1 MRTFLGYV
9 FIFMF
14 VPLFCWMFFLSYS
27 EWSASLSLN
36 QVLDKKIPMETIPL
50 AETSWI
56 KDKNGSVIASISNQQ
71 HRVSLDNTEIPTF
84 LKDVFI
90 IAEDRSFYDHSGFD
104 AAAISRAIMVN
115 ASSDS
120 IEQGGSTITQQLAR
134 NSFLS
139 SEKTYNRKLAELLHA
154 YQLERKYSKTEI
166 LEHYIN
172 AIYFHN
178 GMYGIEAAAN
188 FYFTN
193 SADKLTNA
201 ELAFLAAIPNNPNAY
216 NPLKHYDATKR
227 RQERLIKQ
235 LSEAGKLTKSE
246 TNKLIQ
252 EKITLN
258 VQPKTKE
265 QYPDYTDYVNYE
277 FNSLIARVDGLE
289 AKLVSKDSSIRKAAQ
304 TKLNNKVQTLLESG
318 ITIETA
324 LDPAIQKAS
333 KESVQQRLKGTDIEA
348 SAVVIEHHTQ
358 KLVSLIGGKN
368 YIKNSFNRS
377 YQSYRQPGSA
387 MKPLLVYAPYF
398 EETNAPTSQLISGAS
413 YCKNGYCPRNAGG
426 GSYGSVTLKQAFA
439 RSYNTPAIRLFEK
452 TGIATSFSYLKP
464 FRFQKITTDDYTL
477 PAAVGGFSYGVSTL
491 ELTRAFT
498 SFANGTY
505 KPAHAIMKV
514 RNKQGKTLYQWDDKA
529 TTIWSGQT
537 VKKMR
542 NLLHEVTVNG
552 TGRKAYIERSYIG
565 GKTGTTNDVKDLW
578 FVGLTNDYT
587 TGIWI
592 GRDQPSSMA
601 VQQYAA
607 PHLTIWK
614 TINLSIPNL

>member
-9 FIFMF
+9 LIFMF

-27 EWSASLSLN
+27 EWSSSLSLN
-36 QVLDKKIPMETIPL
+36 QVLDKKIPMKTIPL

-71 HRVSLDNTEIPTF
+71 HRISLADSEIPTF
-84 LKDVFI
+84 LKEVFI
-90 IAEDRSFYDHSGFD
+90 IAEDRSFYDHTGFD
-104 AAAISRAIMVN
+104 AAAIGRAIMVN
-115 ASSDS
+115 AASDS

-154 YQLERKYSKTEI
+154 YQLERKYSKPEI
-166 LEHYIN
+166 LDSYIN

-188 FYFTN
+188 FYFSQ

-201 ELAFLAAIPNNPNAY
+201 QLAFLAAIPNNPNAY

-246 TNKLIQ
+246 TSKLI
-252 EKITLN
+252 EENITLN
-258 VQPKTKE
+258 INPKAKE
-265 QYPDYTDYVNYE
+265 SYPDYTDYVTHE
-277 FNSLIARVDGLE
+277 FKSLIARGDGLE
-289 AKLVSKDSSIRKAAQ
+289 ANLASKDSSIRKAAQ
-304 TKLNNKVQTLLESG
+304 MKLANKVETLLESG

-324 LDPAIQKAS
+324 LDPAIQKVS
-333 KESVQQRLKGTDIEA
+333 KESVQQTLNGTDIEA

-398 EETNAPTSQLISGAS
+398 EETNAPITQLISGAS

-426 GSYGSVTLKQAFA
+426 GSYGSITLKQAFA

-452 TGIATSFSYLKP
+452 TGIKTSFSYLKP

-505 KPAHAIMKV
+505 KPAHAIVRV
-514 RNKQGKTLYQWDDKA
+514 RNKQGKTLYQWDDK
-529 TTIWSGQT
+529 TKTIWSDQT
-537 VKKMR
+537 IKKMR
-542 NLLHEVTVNG
+542 NLLHEVTING
-552 TGRKAYIERSYIG
+552 TGRKAYIERGYIG

-592 GRDQPSSMA
+592 GKDQPSSMNA
-601 VQQYAA
+601 QQLAA

-614 TINLSIPNL
+614 TINLSIPSL